1 MNNLPLPVRI
11 VLFTLIMVIVFTILG
26 VIDAAWLKYR
36 RRPEMIKQRRL
47 GLISLGIVC
56 IISGIGQILGL
67 WP

>member
-1 MNNLPLPVRI
+1 MNLPLPVRI
-11 VLFTLIMVIVFTILG
+11 ALFTFIMVIVFTILG
-26 VIDAAWLKYR
+26 VIDTAWLKYR
-36 RRPEMIKQRRL
+36 RRSEMIKQRRL